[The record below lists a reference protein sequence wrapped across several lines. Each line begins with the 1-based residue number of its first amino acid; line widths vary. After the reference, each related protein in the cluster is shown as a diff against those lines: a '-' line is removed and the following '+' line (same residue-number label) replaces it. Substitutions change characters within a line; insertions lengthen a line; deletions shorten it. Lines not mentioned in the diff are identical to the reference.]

1 MSAIWWM
8 LIGGAAVFVAGV
20 VYIFFRVGRSWR
32 IHEIKGNPNVRLRH

>member
-20 VYIFFRVGRSWR
+20 VYIFFALGGPGGFM
-32 IHEIKGNPNVRLRH
+32 K